1 MAMRQSRRWSG
12 CFSLNCGAVA
22 ALAFAGTAALAQSY
36 PQKPVRIVTGF
47 GPGGST
53 DVIARLV
60 GQKLAEHFRQP
71 FVVENRPGASTAL
84 AAERVASSPPDG
96 HTLLLLASST
106 VSQSALRKAALPY
119 DLENDFVHISLLAVG
134 PFVLVVHPSVPVKD
148 AGELI
153 KLARARPGRL
163 NYGSPG
169 VGSVNHLAALIFNQR
184 ADLKMTHIAY
194 KGSSEATVAN
204 ASGQIDL
211 SFPSVPAAL
220 PLIEQRRV
228 RALAV
233 TSAKRTPV
241 LPGVPT
247 IAESALPGYEYIG
260 AIGLSA
266 PAATPREIVSR
277 LNAAIVAVVNTPELR
292 EAIGKSG
299 FEAQTS
305 TTEQFTVFVRD
316 DIAKITAVV
325 RGSGLQAD

>member
-1 MAMRQSRRWSG
+1 MR
-12 CFSLNCGAVA
+12 GAFILALLAASTLVA
-22 ALAFAGTAALAQSY
+22 AQPY
-36 PQKPVRIVTGF
+36 PVKPVRIITGF

-53 DVIARLV
+53 DVVARLV
-60 GQKLAEHFRQP
+60 AQKLAEYFRQP

-84 AAERVASSPPDG
+84 AAERVASAPPDG
-96 HTLLLLASST
+96 YTLLLLASST
-106 VSQSALRKAALPY
+106 TSQSALRKASLPY
-119 DLENDFVHISLLAVG
+119 DLESGFVHISLLAVG

-184 ADLKMTHIAY
+184 ASLKMTHIAY

-241 LPGVPT
+241 LPDVPT
-247 IAESALPGYEYIG
+247 ISESALPGYEYVG

-266 PAATPREIVSR
+266 PAATPRELVNR
-277 LNAAIVAVVNTPELR
+277 LNAAISAILNKQELR

-305 TTEQFTVFVRD
+305 SSEQFAAFVRD
-316 DIAKITAVV
+316 DIAKIEAVV
-325 RGSGLQAD
+325 KGAGLQAD

>member
-1 MAMRQSRRWSG
+1 MRGAFILALMAASTS
-12 CFSLNCGAVA
+12 VE
-22 ALAFAGTAALAQSY
+22 AQPY
-36 PQKPVRIVTGF
+36 PVKPVRIITGF

-53 DVIARLV
+53 DVVARLV
-60 GQKLAEHFRQP
+60 AQKLGEYLRQP

-84 AAERVASSPPDG
+84 AAERVASAPPDG
-96 HTLLLLASST
+96 YTLLLLASST
-106 VSQSALRKAALPY
+106 TSQSALRKASLPY
-119 DLENDFVHISLLAVG
+119 DLESGFVHISLLAVG

-184 ADLKMTHIAY
+184 ASLKMTHIAY

-241 LPGVPT
+241 LPDVPT
-247 IAESALPGYEYIG
+247 IAESALPGYEYVG

-266 PAATPREIVSR
+266 PAATPRELVNR
-277 LNAAIVAVVNTPELR
+277 LNAAISAILNKQELR

-299 FEAQTS
+299 FEAKTS
-305 TTEQFTVFVRD
+305 SSEQFAAFVRD
-316 DIAKITAVV
+316 DIAKIEAVV
-325 RGSGLQAD
+325 KGAGLQAD

>member
-1 MAMRQSRRWSG
+1 M
-12 CFSLNCGAVA
+12 
-22 ALAFAGTAALAQSY
+22 
-36 PQKPVRIVTGF
+36 
-47 GPGGST
+47 
-53 DVIARLV
+53 
-60 GQKLAEHFRQP
+60 
-71 FVVENRPGASTAL
+71 
-84 AAERVASSPPDG
+84 
-96 HTLLLLASST
+96 
-106 VSQSALRKAALPY
+106 
-119 DLENDFVHISLLAVG
+119 
-134 PFVLVVHPSVPVKD
+134 HPSVPVKD
-148 AGELI
+148 AAELI
-153 KLARARPGRL
+153 KLARAQPGRF

-184 ADLKMTHIAY
+184 ANLKMTHIAY

-228 RALAV
+228 RALGV

-266 PAATPREIVSR
+266 PAATPREIVMR
-277 LNAAIVAVVNTPELR
+277 LNAAIVSVVNTPELR
-292 EAIGKSG
+292 EAIGRSG

-305 TTEQFTVFVRD
+305 TTDQFTAFVRD
-316 DIAKITAVV
+316 DIAKIAAVV
-325 RGSGLQAD
+325 KASGLQAE

>member
-1 MAMRQSRRWSG
+1 MRGAFILALMAAST
-12 CFSLNCGAVA
+12 LVE
-22 ALAFAGTAALAQSY
+22 AQPY
-36 PQKPVRIVTGF
+36 PVKPVRIITGF

-53 DVIARLV
+53 DVVARLV
-60 GQKLAEHFRQP
+60 AQKLGEYLRQP

-84 AAERVASSPPDG
+84 AAERVASAPPDG
-96 HTLLLLASST
+96 YTLLLLASST
-106 VSQSALRKAALPY
+106 TSQSALRKASLPY
-119 DLENDFVHISLLAVG
+119 DLESGFVHISLLAVG

-184 ADLKMTHIAY
+184 ASLKMTQIAY

-241 LPGVPT
+241 LPDVPT
-247 IAESALPGYEYIG
+247 IAESALPGYEYVG

-266 PAATPREIVSR
+266 PAATPRELVNR
-277 LNAAIVAVVNTPELR
+277 LNAAISAILNKQELR

-305 TTEQFTVFVRD
+305 SSEQFAAFVRD
-316 DIAKITAVV
+316 DIAKIEAVV
-325 RGSGLQAD
+325 KGAGLQAD

>member
-1 MAMRQSRRWSG
+1 MRGAFILALMAAST
-12 CFSLNCGAVA
+12 LVE
-22 ALAFAGTAALAQSY
+22 AQPY
-36 PQKPVRIVTGF
+36 PVKPVRIITGF

-53 DVIARLV
+53 DVVARLV
-60 GQKLAEHFRQP
+60 AQKLGEYLRQP

-84 AAERVASSPPDG
+84 AAERVASAPPDG
-96 HTLLLLASST
+96 YTLLLLASST
-106 VSQSALRKAALPY
+106 TSQSALRKASLPY
-119 DLENDFVHISLLAVG
+119 DLESGFVHISLLAVG

-169 VGSVNHLAALIFNQR
+169 VGSVNHLAALIFNQL
-184 ADLKMTHIAY
+184 ASLKMTHIAY

-241 LPGVPT
+241 LPDVPT
-247 IAESALPGYEYIG
+247 IAESALPGYEYVG

-266 PAATPREIVSR
+266 PAATPRELVNR
-277 LNAAIVAVVNTPELR
+277 LNAAISAILNKPELR

-305 TTEQFTVFVRD
+305 SSEQFAAFVRD
-316 DIAKITAVV
+316 DIAKIEAVV
-325 RGSGLQAD
+325 KGAGLQAD

>member
-1 MAMRQSRRWSG
+1 MRGVFILALMAAST
-12 CFSLNCGAVA
+12 LVE
-22 ALAFAGTAALAQSY
+22 AQPY
-36 PQKPVRIVTGF
+36 PVKPVRIITGF

-53 DVIARLV
+53 DVVARLV
-60 GQKLAEHFRQP
+60 AQKLGEYLRQP

-84 AAERVASSPPDG
+84 AAERVASAPPDG
-96 HTLLLLASST
+96 YTLLLLASST
-106 VSQSALRKAALPY
+106 TSQSALRKASLPY
-119 DLENDFVHISLLAVG
+119 DLESGFVHISLLAVG

-184 ADLKMTHIAY
+184 VSLKMTHIAY

-233 TSAKRTPV
+233 TSTKRTPV
-241 LPGVPT
+241 LPDVPT
-247 IAESALPGYEYIG
+247 IAESALPGYEYVG

-266 PAATPREIVSR
+266 PAATPRELVNR
-277 LNAAIVAVVNTPELR
+277 LNAAISAILSKQELR

-305 TTEQFTVFVRD
+305 SSEQFAAFVRD
-316 DIAKITAVV
+316 DIAKIEAVV
-325 RGSGLQAD
+325 KGAGLQAD

>member
-1 MAMRQSRRWSG
+1 MRGAFILALMAAST
-12 CFSLNCGAVA
+12 LVE
-22 ALAFAGTAALAQSY
+22 AQPY
-36 PQKPVRIVTGF
+36 PVKPVRIITGF

-53 DVIARLV
+53 DVVARLV
-60 GQKLAEHFRQP
+60 AQKLGEYLRQP

-84 AAERVASSPPDG
+84 AAERVASAPPDG
-96 HTLLLLASST
+96 YTLLLLASST
-106 VSQSALRKAALPY
+106 TSQSALRKASLPY
-119 DLENDFVHISLLAVG
+119 DLESGFVHISLLAVG

-184 ADLKMTHIAY
+184 ASLKMTHIAY

-233 TSAKRTPV
+233 TSTKRTPV
-241 LPGVPT
+241 LPDVPT
-247 IAESALPGYEYIG
+247 IAESALPGYEYVG

-266 PAATPREIVSR
+266 PAATPRELVNR
-277 LNAAIVAVVNTPELR
+277 LNAAISAILNKQELR

-305 TTEQFTVFVRD
+305 SSEQFAAFVRD
-316 DIAKITAVV
+316 DIAKIEAVV
-325 RGSGLQAD
+325 KGAGLQAD

>member
-1 MAMRQSRRWSG
+1 MAAST
-12 CFSLNCGAVA
+12 LVA
-22 ALAFAGTAALAQSY
+22 AQPY
-36 PQKPVRIVTGF
+36 PVKPVRIITGF

-53 DVIARLV
+53 DVVARLV
-60 GQKLAEHFRQP
+60 AQKLAEYFRQP

-84 AAERVASSPPDG
+84 AAERVASAPPDG
-96 HTLLLLASST
+96 YTLLLLASST
-106 VSQSALRKAALPY
+106 TSQSALRKASLPY
-119 DLENDFVHISLLAVG
+119 DLESGFVHISLLAVG

-184 ADLKMTHIAY
+184 ASLKMTHIAY

-241 LPGVPT
+241 LPDVPT

-266 PAATPREIVSR
+266 PAATPRELVNR
-277 LNAAIVAVVNTPELR
+277 LNAAIFAVVNTPELR

-305 TTEQFTVFVRD
+305 SSEQFTAFVRD
-316 DIAKITAVV
+316 DIAKIEVV
-325 RGSGLQAD
+325 VKGAGLQAD

>member
-1 MAMRQSRRWSG
+1 MRGVFILALMAAST
-12 CFSLNCGAVA
+12 LVE
-22 ALAFAGTAALAQSY
+22 AQPY
-36 PQKPVRIVTGF
+36 PVKPVRIITGF

-53 DVIARLV
+53 DVVARLV
-60 GQKLAEHFRQP
+60 AQKLGEYLRQP

-84 AAERVASSPPDG
+84 AAERVASAPPDG
-96 HTLLLLASST
+96 YTLLLLASST
-106 VSQSALRKAALPY
+106 TSQSALRKASLPY
-119 DLENDFVHISLLAVG
+119 DLESGFVHISLLAVG

-184 ADLKMTHIAY
+184 ASLKMTHIAY

-241 LPGVPT
+241 LPDVPT
-247 IAESALPGYEYIG
+247 IAESALPGYEYVG

-266 PAATPREIVSR
+266 PAATPRELVNR
-277 LNAAIVAVVNTPELR
+277 LNAAISAILNKQELR

-305 TTEQFTVFVRD
+305 SSEQFAAFVRD
-316 DIAKITAVV
+316 DIAKIEAVV
-325 RGSGLQAD
+325 KGAGLQAD

>member
-1 MAMRQSRRWSG
+1 MRGAFILALMAASTS
-12 CFSLNCGAVA
+12 VE
-22 ALAFAGTAALAQSY
+22 AQPY
-36 PQKPVRIVTGF
+36 PVKPVRIITGF

-53 DVIARLV
+53 DVVARLV
-60 GQKLAEHFRQP
+60 AQKLGEYLRQP

-84 AAERVASSPPDG
+84 AAERVASAPPDG
-96 HTLLLLASST
+96 YTLLLLASST
-106 VSQSALRKAALPY
+106 TSQSALRKASLPY
-119 DLENDFVHISLLAVG
+119 DLESGFVHISLLAVG

-184 ADLKMTHIAY
+184 ASLKMTHIAY

-241 LPGVPT
+241 LPDVPT
-247 IAESALPGYEYIG
+247 IAESALPGYEYVG

-266 PAATPREIVSR
+266 PAATPRELVNR
-277 LNAAIVAVVNTPELR
+277 LNAAISAILNKQELR

-305 TTEQFTVFVRD
+305 SSEQFAAFVRD
-316 DIAKITAVV
+316 DIAKIEAVV
-325 RGSGLQAD
+325 KGAGLQAD

>member
-1 MAMRQSRRWSG
+1 MAASTS
-12 CFSLNCGAVA
+12 VE
-22 ALAFAGTAALAQSY
+22 AQPY
-36 PQKPVRIVTGF
+36 PVKPVRIITGF

-53 DVIARLV
+53 DVVARLV
-60 GQKLAEHFRQP
+60 AQKLGEYLRQP

-84 AAERVASSPPDG
+84 AAERVASAPPDG
-96 HTLLLLASST
+96 YTLLLLASST
-106 VSQSALRKAALPY
+106 TSQSALRKASLPY
-119 DLENDFVHISLLAVG
+119 DLESGFVHISLLAVG

-184 ADLKMTHIAY
+184 ASLKMTHIAY

-241 LPGVPT
+241 LPDVPT
-247 IAESALPGYEYIG
+247 IAESALPGYEYVG

-266 PAATPREIVSR
+266 PAATPRELVNR
-277 LNAAIVAVVNTPELR
+277 LNAAISAILNKQELR

-305 TTEQFTVFVRD
+305 SSEQFAAFVRD
-316 DIAKITAVV
+316 DIAKIEAVV
-325 RGSGLQAD
+325 KGAGLQAD

>member
-1 MAMRQSRRWSG
+1 MRGAFILALMAAS
-12 CFSLNCGAVA
+12 
-22 ALAFAGTAALAQSY
+22 ALVEAQPY
-36 PQKPVRIVTGF
+36 PVKPVRIITGF

-53 DVIARLV
+53 DVVARLV
-60 GQKLAEHFRQP
+60 AQKLGEYFRQP

-84 AAERVASSPPDG
+84 AAERVASAPPDG
-96 HTLLLLASST
+96 YTLLLLASST
-106 VSQSALRKAALPY
+106 TSQSALRKASLPY
-119 DLENDFVHISLLAVG
+119 DLESGFVHISLLAVG

-184 ADLKMTHIAY
+184 ASLKMTHIAY

-241 LPGVPT
+241 LPDVPT
-247 IAESALPGYEYIG
+247 IAESALPGYEYVG

-266 PAATPREIVSR
+266 PAATPRELVNR
-277 LNAAIVAVVNTPELR
+277 LNAAISAILNKQELR

-305 TTEQFTVFVRD
+305 SSEQFAAFVRD
-316 DIAKITAVV
+316 DIAKIEAVV
-325 RGSGLQAD
+325 KGAGLQAD

>member
-1 MAMRQSRRWSG
+1 MRGVFILALMAAST
-12 CFSLNCGAVA
+12 LVE
-22 ALAFAGTAALAQSY
+22 AQPY
-36 PQKPVRIVTGF
+36 PVKPVRIITGF

-53 DVIARLV
+53 DVVARLV
-60 GQKLAEHFRQP
+60 AQKLGEYLRQP

-84 AAERVASSPPDG
+84 AAERVASAPPDG
-96 HTLLLLASST
+96 YTLLLLASST
-106 VSQSALRKAALPY
+106 TSQSALRKASLPY
-119 DLENDFVHISLLAVG
+119 DLESGFVHISLLAVG

-184 ADLKMTHIAY
+184 ASLKMTHIAY

-241 LPGVPT
+241 LPDVPT
-247 IAESALPGYEYIG
+247 IAESALPGYEYVG

-266 PAATPREIVSR
+266 PAATPRELVNR
-277 LNAAIVAVVNTPELR
+277 LNAAISAILSKQELR

-305 TTEQFTVFVRD
+305 SSEQFAAFVRD
-316 DIAKITAVV
+316 DIAKIEAVV
-325 RGSGLQAD
+325 KGAGLQAD

>member
-1 MAMRQSRRWSG
+1 MRGAFILALMAAST
-12 CFSLNCGAVA
+12 LVE
-22 ALAFAGTAALAQSY
+22 AQPY
-36 PQKPVRIVTGF
+36 PVKPVRIITGF

-53 DVIARLV
+53 DVVARLV
-60 GQKLAEHFRQP
+60 AQKLGEYLRQP

-84 AAERVASSPPDG
+84 AAERVASAPPDG
-96 HTLLLLASST
+96 YTLLLLASST
-106 VSQSALRKAALPY
+106 TSQSALRKASLPY
-119 DLENDFVHISLLAVG
+119 DLESGFVHISLLAVG
-134 PFVLVVHPSVPVKD
+134 PFVLVVHPSVPVTD

-184 ADLKMTHIAY
+184 ASLKMTHIAY

-241 LPGVPT
+241 LPDVPT
-247 IAESALPGYEYIG
+247 IAESALPGYEYVG

-266 PAATPREIVSR
+266 PAATPRELVNR
-277 LNAAIVAVVNTPELR
+277 LNAAISAILNKQELR

-305 TTEQFTVFVRD
+305 SSEQFAAFVRD
-316 DIAKITAVV
+316 DIAKIEAVV
-325 RGSGLQAD
+325 KGAGLQAD

>member
-1 MAMRQSRRWSG
+1 M
-12 CFSLNCGAVA
+12 
-22 ALAFAGTAALAQSY
+22 
-36 PQKPVRIVTGF
+36 
-47 GPGGST
+47 
-53 DVIARLV
+53 
-60 GQKLAEHFRQP
+60 
-71 FVVENRPGASTAL
+71 
-84 AAERVASSPPDG
+84 
-96 HTLLLLASST
+96 
-106 VSQSALRKAALPY
+106 
-119 DLENDFVHISLLAVG
+119 G

-184 ADLKMTHIAY
+184 ASLKMTHIAY

-241 LPGVPT
+241 LPDVPT
-247 IAESALPGYEYIG
+247 IAESALPGYEYVG

-266 PAATPREIVSR
+266 PAATPRELVNR
-277 LNAAIVAVVNTPELR
+277 LNAAISAILNKQELR

-305 TTEQFTVFVRD
+305 SSEQFAAFVRD
-316 DIAKITAVV
+316 DIAKIEAVV
-325 RGSGLQAD
+325 KGAGLQAD

>member
-1 MAMRQSRRWSG
+1 MLIRGRKRLQ
-12 CFSLNCGAVA
+12 LIGASITVVA
-22 ALAFAGTAALAQSY
+22 ASAAALAQNY
-36 PQKPVRIVTGF
+36 PVKPVRIITGF

-84 AAERVASSPPDG
+84 AAERVATSPPDG

-106 VSQSALRKAALPY
+106 VSQSALRKASLPY

-148 AGELI
+148 AAELI
-153 KLARARPGRL
+153 KLARAQPGRF

-184 ADLKMTHIAY
+184 ANLKMTHIAY

-228 RALAV
+228 RALGV

-266 PAATPREIVSR
+266 PAATPREIVMR
-277 LNAAIVAVVNTPELR
+277 LNAAIVSVVNTPELR
-292 EAIGKSG
+292 EAIGRSG

-305 TTEQFTVFVRD
+305 TTDQFTAFVRD
-316 DIAKITAVV
+316 DIAKIAAVV
-325 RGSGLQAD
+325 KASGLQAE

>member
-1 MAMRQSRRWSG
+1 MR
-12 CFSLNCGAVA
+12 GAFVL
-22 ALAFAGTAALAQSY
+22 ALMIASTPVGAQAY
-36 PQKPVRIVTGF
+36 PVKPVRIITGF

-60 GQKLAEHFRQP
+60 GQKLAEYFRQP

-84 AAERVASSPPDG
+84 AAERVASAPPDG
-96 HTLLLLASST
+96 YTLLLLASST
-106 VSQSALRKAALPY
+106 TSQSALRKASLPY
-119 DLENDFVHISLLAVG
+119 DLESDFVHISLLAVG
-134 PFVLVVHPSVPVKD
+134 PFVLVVHPTVPVKD
-148 AGELI
+148 TGELI
-153 KLARARPGRL
+153 KLARARPGRF

-184 ADLKMTHIAY
+184 AGLKMTHIAY

-233 TSAKRTPV
+233 TSAKRTPI
-241 LPGVPT
+241 LPDVPT
-247 IAESALPGYEYIG
+247 IGESALPGYEYIG

-266 PAATPREIVSR
+266 PAATPREFVNR
-277 LNAAIVAVVNTPELR
+277 LNAAIFAVVNTPELR

-305 TTEQFTVFVRD
+305 SSEQFTAFVRD
-316 DIAKITAVV
+316 DIAKISAVV

>member
-1 MAMRQSRRWSG
+1 MRGVFILALMAAST
-12 CFSLNCGAVA
+12 LVE
-22 ALAFAGTAALAQSY
+22 AQPY
-36 PQKPVRIVTGF
+36 PVKPVRIITGF

-53 DVIARLV
+53 DVVARLV
-60 GQKLAEHFRQP
+60 AQKLGEYLRQP

-84 AAERVASSPPDG
+84 AAERVASAPPDG
-96 HTLLLLASST
+96 YTLLLLASST
-106 VSQSALRKAALPY
+106 TSQSALRKASLPY
-119 DLENDFVHISLLAVG
+119 DLESGFVHISLLAVG

-184 ADLKMTHIAY
+184 ASLKMTHIAY

-233 TSAKRTPV
+233 TSTKRTPV
-241 LPGVPT
+241 LPDVPT
-247 IAESALPGYEYIG
+247 IAESALPGYEYVG

-266 PAATPREIVSR
+266 PAATPRELVNR
-277 LNAAIVAVVNTPELR
+277 LNAAISAILNKQELR

-305 TTEQFTVFVRD
+305 SSEQFAAFVRD
-316 DIAKITAVV
+316 DIAKIEAVV
-325 RGSGLQAD
+325 KGAGLQAD

>member
-1 MAMRQSRRWSG
+1 MHGAFILALMAAST
-12 CFSLNCGAVA
+12 LVE
-22 ALAFAGTAALAQSY
+22 AQPY
-36 PQKPVRIVTGF
+36 PVKPVRIITGF

-53 DVIARLV
+53 DVVARLV
-60 GQKLAEHFRQP
+60 AQKLGEYLRQP

-96 HTLLLLASST
+96 YTLLLLASST
-106 VSQSALRKAALPY
+106 TSQSALRKASLPY
-119 DLENDFVHISLLAVG
+119 DLESGFVHISLLAVG

-184 ADLKMTHIAY
+184 ASLKMTHIAY

-241 LPGVPT
+241 LPDVPT
-247 IAESALPGYEYIG
+247 ISESALPGYEYVG

-266 PAATPREIVSR
+266 PAATPRELVNR
-277 LNAAIVAVVNTPELR
+277 LNAAISAILNKQELR

-305 TTEQFTVFVRD
+305 SSEQFAAFVRD
-316 DIAKITAVV
+316 DIAKIEAVV
-325 RGSGLQAD
+325 KGAGLQAD

>member
-1 MAMRQSRRWSG
+1 MRGAFILALMAAST
-12 CFSLNCGAVA
+12 LVA
-22 ALAFAGTAALAQSY
+22 AQPY
-36 PQKPVRIVTGF
+36 PVKPVRIITGF

-53 DVIARLV
+53 DVVARLV
-60 GQKLAEHFRQP
+60 AQKLGEYLRQP

-84 AAERVASSPPDG
+84 AAERVASAPPDG
-96 HTLLLLASST
+96 YTLLLLASST
-106 VSQSALRKAALPY
+106 TSQSALRKASLPY
-119 DLENDFVHISLLAVG
+119 DLESGFVHISLLAVG

-184 ADLKMTHIAY
+184 ASLKMTHIAY

-241 LPGVPT
+241 LPDVPT
-247 IAESALPGYEYIG
+247 IAESALPGYEYVG

-266 PAATPREIVSR
+266 PAATPRELVNR
-277 LNAAIVAVVNTPELR
+277 LNAAISAILNKQELR

-305 TTEQFTVFVRD
+305 SSEQFAAFVRD
-316 DIAKITAVV
+316 DIAKIEAVV
-325 RGSGLQAD
+325 KGAGLQAD

>member
-1 MAMRQSRRWSG
+1 MRGVFILALMAAST
-12 CFSLNCGAVA
+12 LVE
-22 ALAFAGTAALAQSY
+22 AQPY
-36 PQKPVRIVTGF
+36 PVKPVRIITGF

-53 DVIARLV
+53 DVVARLV
-60 GQKLAEHFRQP
+60 AQKLGEYLRQP

-84 AAERVASSPPDG
+84 AAERVASAPPDG
-96 HTLLLLASST
+96 YTLLLLASST
-106 VSQSALRKAALPY
+106 TSQSALRKASLPY
-119 DLENDFVHISLLAVG
+119 DLESGFVHISLLAVG

-184 ADLKMTHIAY
+184 ASLKMTHIAY

-241 LPGVPT
+241 LPDVPT
-247 IAESALPGYEYIG
+247 IAESALPGYEYVG

-266 PAATPREIVSR
+266 PAATPRELVNR
-277 LNAAIVAVVNTPELR
+277 LNAAISAILNKQELR

-305 TTEQFTVFVRD
+305 SSEKFAAFVRD
-316 DIAKITAVV
+316 DIAKIEAVV
-325 RGSGLQAD
+325 KGAGLQAD

>member
-1 MAMRQSRRWSG
+1 MRGVFILALMAAST
-12 CFSLNCGAVA
+12 LVE
-22 ALAFAGTAALAQSY
+22 AQPY
-36 PQKPVRIVTGF
+36 PVKPVRIITGF

-53 DVIARLV
+53 DVVARLV
-60 GQKLAEHFRQP
+60 AQKLGEYLRQP

-84 AAERVASSPPDG
+84 AAERVASAPPDG
-96 HTLLLLASST
+96 YTLLLLASST
-106 VSQSALRKAALPY
+106 TSQSALRKASLPY
-119 DLENDFVHISLLAVG
+119 DLESGFVHISLLAVG

-184 ADLKMTHIAY
+184 ASLKMTHIAY

-241 LPGVPT
+241 LPDVPT
-247 IAESALPGYEYIG
+247 IAESALPGYEYVG

-266 PAATPREIVSR
+266 PAATPRDLVNR
-277 LNAAIVAVVNTPELR
+277 LNAAISAILNKQELR

-305 TTEQFTVFVRD
+305 SSEQFAAFVRD
-316 DIAKITAVV
+316 DIAKIEAVV
-325 RGSGLQAD
+325 KGAGLQAD

>member
-1 MAMRQSRRWSG
+1 MRGAFILALMAAS
-12 CFSLNCGAVA
+12 
-22 ALAFAGTAALAQSY
+22 ALVEAQPY
-36 PQKPVRIVTGF
+36 PVKPVRIITGF

-53 DVIARLV
+53 DVVARLV
-60 GQKLAEHFRQP
+60 AQKLGEYLRQP

-84 AAERVASSPPDG
+84 AAERVASAPPDG
-96 HTLLLLASST
+96 YTLLLLASST
-106 VSQSALRKAALPY
+106 TSQSALRKASLPY
-119 DLENDFVHISLLAVG
+119 DLESGFVHISLLAVG

-184 ADLKMTHIAY
+184 ASLKMTHIAY

-241 LPGVPT
+241 LPDVPT
-247 IAESALPGYEYIG
+247 IAESALPGYEYVG

-266 PAATPREIVSR
+266 PAATPRELVNR
-277 LNAAIVAVVNTPELR
+277 LNAAISAILSKQELR

-305 TTEQFTVFVRD
+305 SSEQFAAFVRD
-316 DIAKITAVV
+316 DIAKIEAVV
-325 RGSGLQAD
+325 KGAGLQAD

>member
-1 MAMRQSRRWSG
+1 MTRLQSGRFCG

-22 ALAFAGTAALAQSY
+22 ALAFASSAAFAQSY
-36 PQKPVRIVTGF
+36 PLKPVRIVTGF

-60 GQKLAEHFRQP
+60 GQKLAEHFPQP
-71 FVVENRPGASTAL
+71 FVVENRRGASTAL
-84 AAERVASSPPDG
+84 AAERVASSPADG

-106 VSQSALRKAALPY
+106 MSQSALRKAALPY
-119 DLENDFVHISLLAVG
+119 DLENDFVHIGLLAVG
-134 PFVLVVHPSVPVKD
+134 PFVLVAHPSVPVTD

-266 PAATPREIVSR
+266 PAATPREIISR

-305 TTEQFTVFVRD
+305 TIEQFTVFVRD

-325 RGSGLQAD
+325 RGTGLQAD

>member
-1 MAMRQSRRWSG
+1 MRGAFILALMAASTLVESQP
-12 CFSLNCGAVA
+12 
-22 ALAFAGTAALAQSY
+22 Y
-36 PQKPVRIVTGF
+36 PVKPVRIITGF

-53 DVIARLV
+53 DVVARLV
-60 GQKLAEHFRQP
+60 AQKLGEYLRQP

-84 AAERVASSPPDG
+84 AAERVASAPPDG
-96 HTLLLLASST
+96 YTLLLLASST
-106 VSQSALRKAALPY
+106 TSQSALRKASLPY
-119 DLENDFVHISLLAVG
+119 DLESGFVHISLLAVG

-184 ADLKMTHIAY
+184 ASLKMTHIAY

-233 TSAKRTPV
+233 TSTKRTPV
-241 LPGVPT
+241 LPDVPT
-247 IAESALPGYEYIG
+247 IAESALPGYEYVG

-266 PAATPREIVSR
+266 PAATPRELVNR
-277 LNAAIVAVVNTPELR
+277 LNAAISAILNKQELR

-305 TTEQFTVFVRD
+305 SSEQFAAFVRD
-316 DIAKITAVV
+316 DIAKIEAVV
-325 RGSGLQAD
+325 KGAGLQAD

>member
-1 MAMRQSRRWSG
+1 MRGVFILALMAAST
-12 CFSLNCGAVA
+12 LVE
-22 ALAFAGTAALAQSY
+22 AQPY
-36 PQKPVRIVTGF
+36 PVKPVRIITGF

-53 DVIARLV
+53 DVVARLV
-60 GQKLAEHFRQP
+60 AQKLGEYLRQP

-84 AAERVASSPPDG
+84 AAERVASAPPDG
-96 HTLLLLASST
+96 YTLLLLASST
-106 VSQSALRKAALPY
+106 TSQSALRKASLPY
-119 DLENDFVHISLLAVG
+119 DLESGFVHISLLAVG

-184 ADLKMTHIAY
+184 ASLKMTHIAY

-241 LPGVPT
+241 LPEVPT
-247 IAESALPGYEYIG
+247 IAESALPDYEYVG

-266 PAATPREIVSR
+266 PAATPREFVNR
-277 LNAAIVAVVNTPELR
+277 LNAAIFAVVNKPELR

-305 TTEQFTVFVRD
+305 SSEQFTASVRD
-316 DIAKITAVV
+316 DIAKIEAVV
-325 RGSGLQAD
+325 KGAGLQAD

>member
-1 MAMRQSRRWSG
+1 MRGAFILALMAAST
-12 CFSLNCGAVA
+12 LVE
-22 ALAFAGTAALAQSY
+22 AQPY
-36 PQKPVRIVTGF
+36 PVKPVRIITGF

-53 DVIARLV
+53 DVVARLV
-60 GQKLAEHFRQP
+60 AQKLGEYLRQP
-71 FVVENRPGASTAL
+71 FGVENRPGASTAL
-84 AAERVASSPPDG
+84 AAERVASAPPDG
-96 HTLLLLASST
+96 YTLLLLASST
-106 VSQSALRKAALPY
+106 TSQSALRKASLPY
-119 DLENDFVHISLLAVG
+119 DLESGFVHISLLAVG

-184 ADLKMTHIAY
+184 ASLKMTHIAY

-241 LPGVPT
+241 LPDVPT
-247 IAESALPGYEYIG
+247 IAESALPGYEYVG

-266 PAATPREIVSR
+266 PAATPRELVNR
-277 LNAAIVAVVNTPELR
+277 LNAAISAILNKQELR

-305 TTEQFTVFVRD
+305 SSEQFAAFVRD
-316 DIAKITAVV
+316 DIAKIEAVV
-325 RGSGLQAD
+325 KGAGLQAD

>member
-1 MAMRQSRRWSG
+1 MRGVFILALMAAST
-12 CFSLNCGAVA
+12 LVA
-22 ALAFAGTAALAQSY
+22 AQPY
-36 PQKPVRIVTGF
+36 PVKPVRIITGF

-53 DVIARLV
+53 DVVARLV
-60 GQKLAEHFRQP
+60 AQKLGEYFRQP
-71 FVVENRPGASTAL
+71 VVVENRPGASTAL
-84 AAERVASSPPDG
+84 AAERVASAPPDG
-96 HTLLLLASST
+96 YTLLLLASST
-106 VSQSALRKAALPY
+106 TSQSALRKASLPY
-119 DLENDFVHISLLAVG
+119 DLESGFVHISLLAVG

-184 ADLKMTHIAY
+184 ASLKMTHIAY

-233 TSAKRTPV
+233 TSTKRTPV
-241 LPGVPT
+241 LPDVPT
-247 IAESALPGYEYIG
+247 IAESALPGYEYVG

-266 PAATPREIVSR
+266 PAATPRELVNR
-277 LNAAIVAVVNTPELR
+277 LNAAISAILSKQELR

-305 TTEQFTVFVRD
+305 SSEQFAAFVRD
-316 DIAKITAVV
+316 DIAKIEAVV
-325 RGSGLQAD
+325 KGAGLQAD

>member
-1 MAMRQSRRWSG
+1 MRGAFILALMAAST
-12 CFSLNCGAVA
+12 LVE
-22 ALAFAGTAALAQSY
+22 AQPY
-36 PQKPVRIVTGF
+36 PVKPVRIITGF

-53 DVIARLV
+53 DVVARLV
-60 GQKLAEHFRQP
+60 AQKLAEYFRQP
-71 FVVENRPGASTAL
+71 FIVENRPGASTAL

-96 HTLLLLASST
+96 YTLLLLASST
-106 VSQSALRKAALPY
+106 TSQSALRKASLPY
-119 DLENDFVHISLLAVG
+119 DLESGFVHISLLAVG

-184 ADLKMTHIAY
+184 ASLKMTHIAY

-241 LPGVPT
+241 LPDVPT
-247 IAESALPGYEYIG
+247 IAESALPGYEYVG

-266 PAATPREIVSR
+266 PAATPRELVNR
-277 LNAAIVAVVNTPELR
+277 LNSAIFAVVNKQELR

-305 TTEQFTVFVRD
+305 SSEQFTASVRD
-316 DIAKITAVV
+316 DIAKIEAVV

>member
-1 MAMRQSRRWSG
+1 MRGAFILALMAAST
-12 CFSLNCGAVA
+12 LVE
-22 ALAFAGTAALAQSY
+22 AQPY
-36 PQKPVRIVTGF
+36 PVKPVRIITGF

-53 DVIARLV
+53 DVVARLV
-60 GQKLAEHFRQP
+60 AQKLGEYLRQP

-84 AAERVASSPPDG
+84 AAERVASAPPDG
-96 HTLLLLASST
+96 YTLLLLASST
-106 VSQSALRKAALPY
+106 TSQSALRKASLPY
-119 DLENDFVHISLLAVG
+119 DLESGFVHISLLAVG

-184 ADLKMTHIAY
+184 ASLKMTHIAY

-228 RALAV
+228 RALEV
-233 TSAKRTPV
+233 TSTKRTPV
-241 LPGVPT
+241 LPDVPT
-247 IAESALPGYEYIG
+247 IAESALPGYEYVG

-266 PAATPREIVSR
+266 PAATPRELVNR
-277 LNAAIVAVVNTPELR
+277 LNAAISAILNKQELR

-305 TTEQFTVFVRD
+305 SSEQFAAFVRD
-316 DIAKITAVV
+316 DIAKIEAVV
-325 RGSGLQAD
+325 KGAGLQAD

>member
-1 MAMRQSRRWSG
+1 MRGAFILALMAAST
-12 CFSLNCGAVA
+12 LVA
-22 ALAFAGTAALAQSY
+22 AQPY
-36 PQKPVRIVTGF
+36 PVKPVRIITGF

-60 GQKLAEHFRQP
+60 AQKLAEYFRQP
-71 FVVENRPGASTAL
+71 FIVENRPGASTAL
-84 AAERVASSPPDG
+84 AAERVASAPPDG
-96 HTLLLLASST
+96 YTLLLLASST
-106 VSQSALRKAALPY
+106 TSQSALRKASLPY
-119 DLENDFVHISLLAVG
+119 DLESDFVHISLLAVG

-184 ADLKMTHIAY
+184 ASLKMTHIAY

-233 TSAKRTPV
+233 TSTKRTPV
-241 LPGVPT
+241 LPDVPT
-247 IAESALPGYEYIG
+247 IAESALPGYEYVG

-266 PAATPREIVSR
+266 PAATPRDLVNR
-277 LNAAIVAVVNTPELR
+277 LNAAISAILNKQELR

-305 TTEQFTVFVRD
+305 SSEQFAAFVRD
-316 DIAKITAVV
+316 DIAKIEAVV